1 MGPRGTFGTD
11 EDGGLLS
18 KETPD
23 VPLMRTVAQ
32 LRREKGVGAPVNRD
46 SLYKPVERAER
57 RFNPLKVPKG
67 LQSRLPYKT
76 KPKTEAP
83 LKRKTLEQKRAVVMD
98 RQEKKVH
105 SLIQMLNTIRNE
117 KAGKRREQQE
127 RRRQL
132 KDKEKKKEDVWR
144 NELEKERRKRRYI
157 EKETGRKLPT
167 KKSRGHPEV

>member
-1 MGPRGTFGTD
+1 MG
-11 EDGGLLS
+11 
-18 KETPD
+18 
-23 VPLMRTVAQ
+23 
-32 LRREKGVGAPVNRD
+32 GVGAPVNRD

-127 RRRQL
+127 RRRLL
-132 KDKEKKKEDVWR
+132 KDKEKKMRTCGATSWR
-144 NELEKERRKRRYI
+144 RSGGRGATLKRRRAASCQRRSPGG
-157 EKETGRKLPT
+157 T
-167 KKSRGHPEV
+167 